1 MEKVGIYR
9 GLIHQAHNE
18 HKGLIEHA
26 HIKLI
31 VGA

>member
-1 MEKVGIYR
+1 MEKVRIYR
-9 GLIHQAHNE
+9 GLIKQAHNE
-18 HKGLIEHA
+18 HRGLIKHA